1 MASTQKVG
9 EGYDL
14 NEYPAYT
21 SFIYGEQTWGPLF
34 SQGDGP
40 PIPFTDNSAAVY
52 IQESLKVLRMA
63 PEDLRGKSV
72 LNIGSGR
79 EAAIFQKLGAGRVTH
94 LDISKRSV
102 ENTQRYAKQMGIANL
117 VGVHADIQTA
127 DQPAEQFDLI
137 FLAGI
142 YQHIHCPAKALL
154 NLARMM
160 RTGGKMY
167 LGFFRSGEWKYFIVD
182 AIRHLISRDLFA
194 VTKSKIALS
203 LSFGQGTHYQMT
215 RTLDD
220 LFVPC
225 QHKFHPRDVIHDA
238 ERVGLGIFHFDNDLR
253 EYAHEGSGYF
263 SIGGDRIYL
272 VKERTPARPTELS
285 EMKTEQGRH
294 QLRDVPYQEEII
306 LSNIHLI
313 EKLRAMVDHGVIPRD
328 DLATLALNLYRFT
341 RPFAPE
347 QDEYYQRSIRN
358 GRHRTLHE
366 YLTNV
371 ISYFE

>member
-9 EGYDL
+9 EGYDVTQ
-14 NEYPAYT
+14 YPAYT

-34 SQGDGP
+34 AEGDGE
-40 PIPFTDNSAAVY
+40 PIPFTDNNATTY
-52 IQESLKVLRMA
+52 IQESLQILKITPEELKRM
-63 PEDLRGKSV
+63 SV

-79 EAAIFQKLGAGRVTH
+79 EAAIFQQMGAAQVTH

-102 ENTQRYAKQMGIANL
+102 DNTRRYAQRMGIRNL
-117 VGVHADIQTA
+117 HAIHADIQTVEL
-127 DQPAEQFDLI
+127 PPEQFDLI

-142 YQHIHCPAKALL
+142 YQHIHNPAKALI

-160 RTGGKMY
+160 KPGGRIY

-182 AIRHLISRDLFA
+182 TIRDLIPRDLFA

-203 LSFGQGTHYQMT
+203 MSFGQGTHYQMT

-220 LFVPC
+220 FFVPC
-225 QHKFHPRDVIHDA
+225 QHKFHPNDVIHDA
-238 ERVGLGIFHFDNDLR
+238 ERVGLAIFFFDNDFR
-253 EYAHEGSGYF
+253 EYSHEGTGYF

-272 VKERTPARPTELS
+272 VKEKSPASMPPLEQFRTTR
-285 EMKTEQGRH
+285 GRN

-306 LSNIHLI
+306 QANLHLI
-313 EKLRAMVDHGVIPRD
+313 EKLRALVDHGVILRD
-328 DLATLALNLYRFT
+328 DLATLTINLYRFT
-341 RPFAPE
+341 RPFVPE
-347 QDEYYQRSIRN
+347 QDEYYQRSVRN
-358 GRHRTLHE
+358 GRHRTLNE

-371 ISYFE
+371 VAFYE